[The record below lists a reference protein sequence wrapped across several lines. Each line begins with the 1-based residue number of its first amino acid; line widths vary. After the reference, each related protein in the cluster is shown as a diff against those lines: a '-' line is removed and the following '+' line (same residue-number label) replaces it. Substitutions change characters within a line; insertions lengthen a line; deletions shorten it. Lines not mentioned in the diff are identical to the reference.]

1 MFLIFLQ
8 NNYNSFKIII
18 LKMLPNSID
27 SSPSNIGLI
36 FPPLDTLLLYFKGK
50 GSFKKY
56 NKNTYF
62 IFSSANSN

>member
-1 MFLIFLQ
+1 
-8 NNYNSFKIII
+8 
-18 LKMLPNSID
+18 MLPNSID

-62 IFSSANSN
+62 IFSTANSN